1 MEHILTDCGMT
12 EDAVEEALTAIEAV
26 RGEKAQA
33 TVEARLRAA
42 FREMGYED
50 DGERKVRK
58 VMGKLHDEI
67 RRVLREQGTAIQTHA
82 AMPIICTR
90 ACTAC
95 SGVAKSLGTCARQSP
110 LSTNSVSL

>member
-1 MEHILTDCGMT
+1 MDLPFCARWTTTTNG
-12 EDAVEEALTAIEAV
+12 
-26 RGEKAQA
+26 GEKAQA

-90 ACTAC
+90 APPIA
-95 SGVAKSLGTCARQSP
+95 A
-110 LSTNSVSL
+110 